1 MLSATICQNL
11 RQAAERFGCPETK
24 CFTMKTALI
33 TVSAALLLTSA
44 ASAQAPSVAGSS
56 NDWMSVSAL
65 SSQLEAQG
73 YTVLEVDRDDGR
85 YEVEMRDTNGV
96 KYEAKINRITGE
108 IIERERED
116 D

>member
-1 MLSATICQNL
+1 
-11 RQAAERFGCPETK
+11 
-24 CFTMKTALI
+24 MKTALI

-44 ASAQAPSVAGSS
+44 ASAQVTSATSA

-85 YEVEMRDTNGV
+85 YEVELRDANGV
-96 KYEAKINRITGE
+96 KYEAKIHRTTGE
-108 IIERERED
+108 IIERERDED
-116 D
+116 